1 MKHRYTGRRKPNTG
15 LQKTLSTVCREHS
28 ARLRFIA
35 PDSGRVI
42 VEVHSD
48 NDTDKETLAYDIRFF
63 TGPNTGIT
71 YIIV

>member
-1 MKHRYTGRRKPNTG
+1 MRYTGHRKVNIKLT
-15 LQKTLSTVCREHS
+15 KILSAICQEHS
-28 ARLRFIA
+28 ARLLFIT
-35 PDSGRVI
+35 PISGRVI
-42 VEVHSD
+42 IEINKD